1 MQGIHRGGVSD
12 LRGLAKRSDSA
23 MRGHRVQF
31 QLPVI
36 LIRRSRHKRSVTAPF
51 PENAMEL
58 VIADME
64 NQVEAAD
71 QIVSEANVKELTSL
85 QLAVVGGGLGCAT
98 LI

>member
-1 MQGIHRGGVSD
+1 
-12 LRGLAKRSDSA
+12 
-23 MRGHRVQF
+23 
-31 QLPVI
+31 
-36 LIRRSRHKRSVTAPF
+36 
-51 PENAMEL
+51 MEL

-85 QLAVVGGGLGCAT
+85 QLALVGGGLGCAT